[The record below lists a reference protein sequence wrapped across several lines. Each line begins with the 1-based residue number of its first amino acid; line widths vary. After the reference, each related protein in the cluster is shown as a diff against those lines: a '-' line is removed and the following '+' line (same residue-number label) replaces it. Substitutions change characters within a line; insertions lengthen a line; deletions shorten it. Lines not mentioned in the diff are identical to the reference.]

1 VAAGSADK
9 GRTRSPSVRRVGH
22 PDPVPA
28 PLLHLITAADWD
40 AARTRGTLDPGPA
53 GFVHL
58 STPQQVTLPADRLFA
73 GRTDVLLLA
82 VDPAGLDVR
91 FEPGMPY
98 DPPGML
104 FPHAYGT
111 VPTSAVVSVRPYLP
125 RPDGTFP
132 IPS

>member
-1 VAAGSADK
+1 MTG
-9 GRTRSPSVRRVGH
+9 
-22 PDPVPA
+22 

-40 AARTRGTLDPGPA
+40 AARTRGSVEPTPGH

-58 STPQQVTLPADRLFA
+58 STPGQVQLPADRLFA
-73 GRTDVLLLA
+73 GRTDLLLLT

-91 FEPGMPY
+91 FEPGRPY

-111 VPTSAVVSVRPYLP
+111 VPTSAVVAVRPYLP
-125 RPDGTFP
+125 GPDGTFAP
-132 IPS
+132 PPTS